1 MPSSPLWERMGA
13 GASSRRGGK
22 RPGSGEEAEDALAL
36 GMPSSLPPAYICIYC
51 SDVVC
56 RCRCLYCGERG
67 HSTKLCARRAEHA
80 SAPLPQADDPLG
92 ALAAAASA
100 AAAAAA
106 PSERVYVHVRYTRE
120 VDEQRSHVAA
130 KVIQSRWRGR
140 AVRQRNR
147 VCAPLRTPD
156 EMARLSAY
164 GVWGRR
170 TRWRLLAYEPEPAC
184 VAAVTRIQ
192 SVERGAQCRRRRGEL
207 TRQASLAK
215 LHCQVWQLKK
225 WAAEPTERARPI
237 EPAVAAGL
245 SVGAGGDGGADA
257 WVRLTLVVAPELLR
271 RSEEERFATVIQKH
285 YRGWLARK
293 WHGMMDAMMML
304 PGQGGIDAAVEKYGF
319 RIIGL
324 LQELQHREA
333 KLGSDHTDTA
343 DVRYNMGRL
352 YQQHGDLDQALKSFN
367 HALRAYTT
375 NLGTAHPK
383 SANLLYCLA
392 LIYKERAES
401 GLEAEARKAFDKADS
416 DGSGVV
422 TMEELEPLLGK
433 LFDDV
438 DLSLCSGPQTVV
450 ALLLEVFEAE
460 DSDGSG
466 TLEFH
471 EFSNVFRRCLLVI
484 AQGYF
489 EVRARSSQPPF
500 PLLVC
505 LLTSTS
511 IFYGFH

>member
-1 MPSSPLWERMGA
+1 MGA

-22 RPGSGEEAEDALAL
+22 RPPGNEDDVLAL
-36 GMPSSLPPAYICIYC
+36 GLPKSLPSAYICLYC

-67 HSTKLCARRAEHA
+67 HSTKLCARRAKHA
-80 SAPLPQADDPLG
+80 SAPLVEAV
-92 ALAAAASA
+92 AF
-100 AAAAAA
+100 AAAA
-106 PSERVYVHVRYTRE
+106 PPAAIPPASTERVYVHVRYSRA

-140 AVRQRNR
+140 VVRERNR
-147 VCAPLRTPD
+147 ACAPLRTVA
-156 EMARLSAY
+156 EMAQMSVY
-164 GVWGRR
+164 GIWTRR
-170 TRWRLLAYEPEPAC
+170 TRWNLLAYEPEPAC
-184 VAAVTRIQ
+184 VAAVIRIQ
-192 SVERGAQCRRRRGEL
+192 SVERGGQCRRRRGEL
-207 TRQASLAK
+207 TRQAMLAK

-225 WAAEPTERARPI
+225 WAAKPTERSYPI
-237 EPAVAAGL
+237 EPAVAVGL
-245 SVGAGGDGGADA
+245 TVDATPGADGLEPC
-257 WVRLTLVVAPELLR
+257 VRVTLVVAPELLR
-271 RSEEERFATVIQKH
+271 RSEEERLATVIQKH

-304 PGQGGIDAAVEKYGF
+304 PGQGGVDAAVEKYGF

-324 LQELQHREA
+324 LEELQHREA
-333 KLGSDHTDTA
+333 KLGSHHTDTA

-352 YQQHGDLDQALKSFN
+352 YQQHGDLDHALRSFN
-367 HALRAYTT
+367 RALRAYTD

-383 SANLLYCLA
+383 SANLLYCIA

-401 GLEAEARKAFDKADS
+401 GLEAAARKQFDKADA

-422 TMEELEPLLGK
+422 TMEELEPLLSK

-450 ALLLEVFEAE
+450 ALLLEVFEEA

-466 TLEFH
+466 TLEFP
-471 EFSNVFRRCLLVI
+471 EFTNVFRRCLLSV
-484 AQGYF
+484 AKGYF
-489 EVRARSSQPPF
+489 ETAARSFEAEFGESYEFAILARAQAEE
-500 PLLVC
+500 C
-505 LLTSTS
+505 
-511 IFYGFH
+511 G